1 MERLTAAEIAEKS
14 GGRVILGDPGKTAS
28 GVETDSRKVGE
39 GYLFVALK
47 GTVTDGHRF
56 IGKAL
61 SAGASV
67 IMVSDPDAPEV
78 RELPDGPAVVLVED
92 TLLGLQTLAEKYL
105 EERPMLKIAVT
116 GSVGK
121 TSTRDLL
128 HAALSAG
135 FRTGKNKANYNSS
148 TGLPLTLL
156 ELTGDME
163 AAVLEMGM
171 ESAGEIRR
179 LAEIAK
185 PDMAVITNIGISH
198 IERLG
203 SRENIRLAK
212 MEVAERFGPEN
223 VLIVNGDDDMLGALK
238 GEELPYRLI
247 KVVTGEP
254 GSGGPAQGETV
265 YRITDIR
272 DRGMEGVDFRLL
284 APGEGPGGGAAREA
298 AGFPVH
304 LPVPGAHN
312 AMNASLALAA
322 AHAAGLSLADAIRGI
337 EQAEL
342 TGGRLKIVSAGGMTL
357 IDDSYNAAP
366 DSMIS
371 ALRTLS
377 NSEGARRIAVLAGMN
392 ELGSGSREEHRKVGR
407 EAAGMPVDLLIT
419 IGEKGGDIADG
430 ALEAR
435 TAGGPEVM
443 KLDSKEE
450 LIRRA
455 AELLRPG
462 DTVLFKASRS
472 FALEEAVK
480 ALIDKGNGLWA

>member
-14 GGRVILGDPGKTAS
+14 GGRVMSGDPGRTAT
-28 GVETDSRKVGE
+28 GAEIDSRRVGPD
-39 GYLFVALK
+39 YLFCALK
-47 GTVTDGHRF
+47 GASTDGHRF
-56 IGKAL
+56 LIKAAD
-61 SAGASV
+61 AGASV
-67 IMVSDPDAPEV
+67 VMISDPEAPELKV
-78 RELPDGPAVVLVED
+78 LEARQDPPAAVLVGD
-92 TLLGLQTLAEKYL
+92 TLEGLQLLSERYL
-105 EERPMLKIAVT
+105 EERPMLKVAVT

-135 FRTGKNKANYNSS
+135 FVTGKNKANYNSS

-156 ELTGDME
+156 DLRSDMQ

-223 VLIVNGDDDMLGALK
+223 VLIVNGDDDMLGALDGSK
-238 GEELPYRLI
+238 LPYKLI
-247 KVVTGEP
+247 KVVTKAPDDDREDMA
-254 GSGGPAQGETV
+254 GSRCGCETV
-265 YRITDIR
+265 YRISDIR
-272 DRGMEGVDFRLL
+272 DKGAGGVDFRF
-284 APGEGPGGGAAREA
+284 EEH
-298 AGFPVH
+298 PVS
-304 LPVPGAHN
+304 LSVPGAHN
-312 AMNASLALAA
+312 AMNASLAIAA
-322 AHAAGLSLADAIRGI
+322 AHAAGIAIEDAIGGI
-337 EQAEL
+337 ERAEL
-342 TGGRLKIVSAGGMTL
+342 TGGRLRVIETGSMTI

-377 NSEGARRIAVLAGMN
+377 NSAGNRKIAVLAGMN
-392 ELGSGSREEHRKVGR
+392 ELGEESRAEHMRVGK
-407 EAAGMPVDLLIT
+407 EAAGMPIDLIVT
-419 IGEKGGDIADG
+419 IGEKGRDIALG
-430 ALEAR
+430 AESGR
-435 TAGGPEVM
+435 TTDLPGTM
-443 KLDSKEE
+443 SFDTKEE
-450 LIRRA
+450 FTERA
-455 AELLRPG
+455 AEILKPG

-472 FALEEAVK
+472 FALEEIVK
-480 ALIDKGNGLWA
+480 ELTDKGNGLWA